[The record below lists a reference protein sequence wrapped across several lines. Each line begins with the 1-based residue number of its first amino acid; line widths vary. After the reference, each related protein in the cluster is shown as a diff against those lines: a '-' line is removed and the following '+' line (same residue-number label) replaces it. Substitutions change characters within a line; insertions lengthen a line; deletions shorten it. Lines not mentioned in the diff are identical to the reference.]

1 MTALSERIAS
11 AADIDEGTAQQ
22 AIGFILAFMREE
34 SDDPAVAEMIGKTPG
49 AAEASASVGEV
60 EFGGAG
66 IMGLGAK
73 LMGLGL
79 DMGQIRSVAEELV
92 ADARVQA
99 GDETV
104 NQAIASVPALA
115 QFV

>member
-1 MTALSERIAS
+1 MTALAERIAA
-11 AADIDEGTAQQ
+11 AADIDPSTATQ

-34 SDDPAVAEMIGKTPG
+34 SDDPAVEEMVTKTSG
-49 AAEASASVGEV
+49 AADATASVGEV

-79 DMGQIRSVAEELV
+79 DMGQIRQVAEALV
-92 ADARVQA
+92 AGAREEA
-99 GDETV
+99 GDDTV
-104 NQAIASVPALA
+104 NRAIASVPALA